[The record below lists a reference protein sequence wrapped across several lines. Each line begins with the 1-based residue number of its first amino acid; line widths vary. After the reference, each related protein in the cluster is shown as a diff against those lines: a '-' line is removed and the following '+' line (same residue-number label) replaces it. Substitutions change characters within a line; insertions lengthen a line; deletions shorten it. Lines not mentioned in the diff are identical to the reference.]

1 MRRPQPIAGLQ
12 TKKKWPLHEPLKL
25 LLVSAAPKDQ
35 TRLHVENEL
44 LKAAYALEEPMANRR
59 VIVDEVLNCTREK
72 LGEILRC
79 NVDSGY
85 DILYFTGHGHFDG
98 QDGYLILEKGDGAAD
113 PVSAND
119 VVTLLR
125 RQRETFSLVFLNCCN
140 AAAVGDEETT
150 GKNGFGDVA
159 RKILKMGVPH
169 VVATQASIYDDT
181 GREAMKTFFE
191 ELGQG
196 VFNPIRALVSAR
208 AAVDNDANPYHD
220 FYHFVHLSTWT
231 GNETWE
237 IRPRPKEEG
246 VRLTEE
252 EQAAYR
258 SEHYIELD
266 KNFVGRFEYISRI
279 EEAWWNES
287 AHVVGLHGLGGIG
300 KTYLCSRMQQRVL
313 TYAVPAK
320 RLNKCIFIDFRQGT
334 GHTLGLFLNQLIGIA
349 HDLGFS
355 EYEKVV
361 EDDEK
366 FPTALEKLR
375 EFRRWLDSRFQG
387 KVLLIMD
394 NLESALDEEGIF
406 RDEELGKWFRLLVGQ
421 TSKAT
426 RILVTCRFRFEFFPD
441 GRDIVEG
448 RWFHLGELGIT
459 ERLCFL
465 NRWADLRSKTWEEKE
480 EILQTA
486 GGHPYL
492 LKMVL
497 KYVQR
502 NRDLPEAI
510 LKASKETAAYARL
523 DGFLSMLSPDALE
536 WLIVAAVFPEPRFE
550 YGIMNTLIIRDDVE
564 DAEVME
570 KTFAQAT
577 EEWTKLSLAAVEENV
592 IHMDPL
598 LVFQLL
604 DNEESSF
611 RQTGEK
617 IEDLRNAV
625 GQFFLILAKQTE
637 GRPQK
642 ATILRLG
649 VENVLTQG
657 DMDLINSYLQECA
670 NVFHGFVP
678 GSVFADMV
686 GRVEERLFAMGD
698 ELSFFTLGFCAETL
712 TGMRLFSRALALYS
726 RMLADSRMPETYIGN
741 CYNSIGIVYQKQR
754 QWEPALEN
762 YQQALQW
769 YEKTGNHFELGGTYH
784 QIGRVYEEQRQ
795 WEPALENYQQAFQW
809 NEKTGNH
816 FQLGS
821 TFHQIGYI
829 YAEQRQWDLAL
840 ENYQQALQWYEKTGN
855 HFQLGGTYH
864 LIGRVYQEQR
874 QWDPALENYQQ
885 AIQWNEKTGNHFQL
899 GGTYHQIG
907 RIYEEQRQWDPALEN
922 YQQALQWNEKT
933 GNHFELGG
941 TYHQIG
947 RVYEE
952 QEDITNALS
961 FYKTG
966 LLISLQNGNQDHA
979 NVILESLACIFPKL
993 SPEQIETLENE
1004 LGEELV
1010 QKLKESSAS

>member
-1 MRRPQPIAGLQ
+1 MNAITVKFDKQGEKYTRLVTFPDGKCVAEQDIQIKKQWHSPETWQWSKPLHEYSREELTKEGNLIAHVLLGQQGCDFLAALEPNPSDNETNPQILILENTALPEIARIPWEIACIGNEFIATQRFIPIIRRPQSIAGPQ

-25 LLVSAAPKDQ
+25 LLVSASPKDQ

-44 LKAAYALEEPMANRR
+44 MKAAYALEEPMANRR

-98 QDGYLILEKGDGAAD
+98 QDGYLILEKGDGSFD

-169 VVATQASIYDDT
+169 VVATQASIDDDT
-181 GREAMKTFFE
+181 GREAMKAFFE

-196 VFNPIRALVSAR
+196 VFNPTRALVSAR
-208 AAVDNDANPYHD
+208 ASVDNDANPNHD
-220 FYHFVHLSTWT
+220 FYHFVHLSTWI
-231 GNETWE
+231 GDETWE
-237 IRPRPKEEG
+237 IRPRPKEED

-252 EQAAYR
+252 EQAAYS

-361 EDDEK
+361 ADDETY
-366 FPTALEKLR
+366 PTPLEKLR

-387 KVLLIMD
+387 KVLLILD
-394 NLESALDEEGIF
+394 NLESALDEGGLF
-406 RDEELGKWFRLLVGQ
+406 RDEELGRWFRLLVGQ

-426 RILVTCRFRFEFFPD
+426 KILVTCRFRFEFFPD

-465 NRWADLRSKTWEEKE
+465 NRWADLRNKTWEEKE
-480 EILQTA
+480 EILRAA

-510 LKASKETAAYARL
+510 FKASKDTAAYARL

-550 YGIMNTLIIRDDVE
+550 YGIMNTRIIRDDVE

-570 KTFAQAT
+570 RTFAQAT
-577 EEWTKLSLAAVEENV
+577 EEWTKLSLAAVEGNE
-592 IHMDPL
+592 ITIDPL

-617 IEDLRNAV
+617 IEALRNAV
-625 GQFFLILAKQTE
+625 GRFFLLLAGQTE
-637 GRPQK
+637 ERPGK

-649 VENVLTQG
+649 VETVLAQG
-657 DMDLINSYLQECA
+657 DMDLIIAYLQKCA
-670 NVFHGFVP
+670 GVFHGFVP

-686 GRVEERLFAMGD
+686 GRVEERLLAKGD
-698 ELSFFTLGFCAETL
+698 ERSFHTLGFCAQTL
-712 TGMRLFSRALALYS
+712 TDMRLFSRALALYL
-726 RMLADSRMPETYIGN
+726 RMLSDSRRPDTHMGNIYGQIGT
-741 CYNSIGIVYQKQR
+741 VYFYQR

-762 YQQALQW
+762 YRQARQW
-769 YEKTGNHFELGGTYH
+769 FEKTGNHVQLGSTYH
-784 QIGRVYEEQRQ
+784 QIGMVYE
-795 WEPALENYQQAFQW
+795 A
-809 NEKTGNH
+809 
-816 FQLGS
+816 
-821 TFHQIGYI
+821 
-829 YAEQRQWDLAL
+829 
-840 ENYQQALQWYEKTGN
+840 
-855 HFQLGGTYH
+855 
-864 LIGRVYQEQR
+864 
-874 QWDPALENYQQ
+874 
-885 AIQWNEKTGNHFQL
+885 
-899 GGTYHQIG
+899 
-907 RIYEEQRQWDPALEN
+907 
-922 YQQALQWNEKT
+922 
-933 GNHFELGG
+933 
-941 TYHQIG
+941 
-947 RVYEE
+947 

-961 FYKTG
+961 FFKTG
-966 LLISLQNGNQDHA
+966 ILISLQNGNQDHA
-979 NVILESLACIFPKL
+979 GVIFRKLARIFPKL
-993 SPEQIETLENE
+993 SPGQIETLAIE
-1004 LGEELV
+1004 LGEEVV